1 MQWYLSNMIFLNSGS
16 SNIYIWNG
24 SKLWERHFGQ
34 KFGIIFIMTDRVLL
48 PTVDILLQT
57 VEIFI
62 LIR

>member
-16 SNIYIWNG
+16 NNIYIWNG
-24 SKLWERHFGQ
+24 SKLRERHFGQ
-34 KFGIIFIMTDRVLL
+34 KFRIIFIMTDRVLL